1 MSQTVKN
8 PKDLEHIFS
17 HVGELWED
25 LRNKRIFITGG
36 TGLYGC
42 WLLESLIWANDKL
55 GLDAHVV
62 VLTRNPDG
70 FRGKAPRLAAHPM
83 VSLHTGDMTNFAI
96 PDGGF
101 DFVIHAA
108 SELSLPNQPNPFGML
123 ESSIR
128 GTMRVLELAAQC
140 GVKKLLFTSSGA
152 VYGPRIKERERSF
165 LRETDGITRLQLDS
179 QGAYAEA
186 KRASELLCVLAG
198 KKYGFEAKLA
208 RGFAVIGPYSPL
220 DSHFAA
226 GNFIRDSLNGG
237 PLIIQGN
244 GTTVRSYLYGADLA
258 IWLWTILLRGKADE
272 PYNLGSDQPVSVAEL
287 ARIVAEQTFPTP
299 EIKILGRVMPGEVV
313 DFYVP
318 DTSKARTELGLDVFI
333 PLKEAISRTL
343 AFFRK

>member
-1 MSQTVKN
+1 MSETVKN
-8 PKDLEHIFS
+8 PNDLEHILS
-17 HVGELWED
+17 HTQGLWEE
-25 LRNKRIFITGG
+25 LRNKRLFITGG

-42 WLLESLIWANDKL
+42 WLLESLIWANDRL
-55 GLDAHVV
+55 GLNAHAV

-70 FRGKAPRLAAHPM
+70 FRRKAPRLAAHPA
-83 VSLHTGDMTNFAI
+83 VSLHAGDMTDFAF

-108 SELSLPNQPNPFGML
+108 SELSLPNQPNPLGML
-123 ESSIR
+123 ESSIK
-128 GTMRVLELAAQC
+128 GTMRVLELAGRR
-140 GVKKLLFTSSGA
+140 GVRKLLFTSSGA

-165 LRETDGITRLQLDS
+165 LHETDGVTRLQLDS

-198 KKYGFEAKLA
+198 GKYGFETKLA

-258 IWLWTILLRGKADE
+258 IWLWTILLRGKPNE

-287 ARIVAEQTFPTP
+287 ARTVAEQTRPTP
-299 EIKILGRVMPGEVV
+299 EIKILGRIVPGEVV

-318 DTSKARTELGLDVFI
+318 DTSKARAELGLDVFI
-333 PLKEAISRTL
+333 PLKDAIGRTL